1 MMSEELR
8 FFGGSGQTAKE
19 TIETIG
25 EIKRKNSP
33 ATLTIDAAGCRKPI
47 PKQPPKC
54 LNNPDGMPPF
64 RVVAHLAELQH
75 SVVAGVVTNNLI
87 GMGDVKHGDTISPL
101 AW

>member
-54 LNNPDGMPPF
+54 LNNPDGMPPSGLL
-64 RVVAHLAELQH
+64 RIWRNCNILSLPVW
-75 SVVAGVVTNNLI
+75 SRT
-87 GMGDVKHGDTISPL
+87 T
-101 AW
+101 